1 MDFFAAAAF
10 TCAHMCL
17 SLLLTFSLQNEETGS
32 GATLF
37 RRRSSIWKVLRGIW
51 TDAHRCLLKNASL
64 IVSRTFNGIDEII
77 GGFIAKV
84 DRPKAL
90 KIKLNL
96 SMPKRTP
103 KRRSP
108 NIGERKLKWAIL
120 VSWPLS
126 SCKCIKICESRRML
140 GPCQIVSDQAGFLD
154 TSCALQIGAF
164 IHLSRTRNLS
174 LEISY
179 ACYLIVDILWN
190 QQNHT
195 CQTERIPY

>member
-17 SLLLTFSLQNEETGS
+17 SLLLTFSLKNEETVS

-37 RRRSSIWKVLRGIW
+37 RRRSSIWKVFRSIW
-51 TDAHRCLLKNASL
+51 IDAHRCFVKNASL
-64 IVSRTFNGIDEII
+64 IVSRTFNGIDEIA

-108 NIGERKLKWAIL
+108 NISEGKLKWAITVRRPQIAFKCNKIWQSKL
-120 VSWPLS
+120 AASPNTS
-126 SCKCIKICESRRML
+126 SSE
-140 GPCQIVSDQAGFLD
+140 
-154 TSCALQIGAF
+154 CAIF
-164 IHLSRTRNLS
+164 R
-174 LEISY
+174 
-179 ACYLIVDILWN
+179 
-190 QQNHT
+190 
-195 CQTERIPY
+195 

>member
-1 MDFFAAAAF
+1 MDFFAAAAL

-51 TDAHRCLLKNASL
+51 ADAHRCLLKNASS
-64 IVSRTFNGIDEII
+64 IVSRTFNGIDEIV
-77 GGFIAKV
+77 GEPIAKV

-108 NIGERKLKWAIL
+108 NIGERKLKWAITVRRRQISFKCNKIWESQL
-120 VSWPLS
+120 TASPNTS
-126 SCKCIKICESRRML
+126 SSE
-140 GPCQIVSDQAGFLD
+140 
-154 TSCALQIGAF
+154 CAIF
-164 IHLSRTRNLS
+164 R
-174 LEISY
+174 
-179 ACYLIVDILWN
+179 
-190 QQNHT
+190 
-195 CQTERIPY
+195 

>member
-17 SLLLTFSLQNEETGS
+17 SLLLTFSLKNEETGS

-108 NIGERKLKWAIL
+108 NIGERKLKWAITVRRPQISFKCNNIWESKL
-120 VSWPLS
+120 TASPNTS
-126 SCKCIKICESRRML
+126 SSE
-140 GPCQIVSDQAGFLD
+140 
-154 TSCALQIGAF
+154 CAIF
-164 IHLSRTRNLS
+164 R
-174 LEISY
+174 
-179 ACYLIVDILWN
+179 
-190 QQNHT
+190 
-195 CQTERIPY
+195 